1 MDGSFSVPDVVHGH
15 AEPLV
20 GPAPDVLVEG
30 EEDVFVLVLDVGLD
44 LALQE
49 PRPLEHHRH
58 RLVARHHG
66 LLRRPVKVGVNG
78 LNYGIWNLR
87 NNLINLSPQY
97 NMYYPRAPIMRN
109 GAFIQLQNWMRQ
121 GVFTAWGIQTGPFP
135 AH

>member
-1 MDGSFSVPDVVHGH
+1 MQTSFMDGSFSVLPDVVHGH

-66 LLRRPVKVGVNG
+66 LLRRPVCRGEENVDVN
-78 LNYGIWNLR
+78 L
-87 NNLINLSPQY
+87 
-97 NMYYPRAPIMRN
+97 
-109 GAFIQLQNWMRQ
+109 
-121 GVFTAWGIQTGPFP
+121 
-135 AH
+135 

>member
-30 EEDVFVLVLDVGLD
+30 EEDVFVLVLDVRLD

-66 LLRRPVKVGVNG
+66 LLRRPVKGRKMWEFG
-78 LNYGIWNLR
+78 ILKTILSIFHLNITC
-87 NNLINLSPQY
+87 ITPEH
-97 NMYYPRAPIMRN
+97 
-109 GAFIQLQNWMRQ
+109 QL
-121 GVFTAWGIQTGPFP
+121 
-135 AH
+135 

>member
-66 LLRRPVKVGVNG
+66 LLRRPVCRGEENVGVNG
-78 LNYGIWNLR
+78 FDYGTWNLR
-87 NNLINLSPQY
+87 NNLINLSSQY
-97 NMYYPRAPIMRN
+97 NMYYLRAPITIFSMP
-109 GAFIQLQNWMRQ
+109 GAFKLDHLEPIQPIL
-121 GVFTAWGIQTGPFP
+121 FC
-135 AH
+135 

>member
-58 RLVARHHG
+58 RLVARHHR
-66 LLRRPVKVGVNG
+66 LLRRPVCRGEENVGVNG
-78 LNYGIWNLR
+78 FVYGIWNLR
-87 NNLINLSPQY
+87 NNLINVSSQY
-97 NMYYPRAPIMRN
+97 NMY
-109 GAFIQLQNWMRQ
+109 
-121 GVFTAWGIQTGPFP
+121 WGRKYYFP
-135 AH
+135 WVA

>member
-1 MDGSFSVPDVVHGH
+1 MQTSFMDGSFSVLPDVVHGH

-66 LLRRPVKVGVNG
+66 LLRRPVEGRKMWVLMVLIGNSLRPG
-78 LNYGIWNLR
+78 QLGISNIEGI
-87 NNLINLSPQY
+87 LILSEKY
-97 NMYYPRAPIMRN
+97 FER
-109 GAFIQLQNWMRQ
+109 
-121 GVFTAWGIQTGPFP
+121 
-135 AH
+135 